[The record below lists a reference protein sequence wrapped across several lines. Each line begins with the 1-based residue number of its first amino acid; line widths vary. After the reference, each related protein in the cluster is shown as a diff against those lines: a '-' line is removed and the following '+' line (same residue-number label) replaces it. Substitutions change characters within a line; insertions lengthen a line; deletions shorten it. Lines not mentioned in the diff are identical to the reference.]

1 MKRAAALAMALVF
14 TAAALTGC
22 SEVGYLEHQA
32 YAIIIGID
40 REAEETVLTVK
51 FPQMTGA
58 SGEKSGSDSYVTTES
73 RGINFRQAMETL
85 KLGIPRKLNLSATVL
100 IVVSRKIAESGE
112 IREIT
117 QFLISDH
124 RLYSAAYFAVC
135 QGDARSFV
143 EAQEPST
150 GTRLSEGLKAMVKN
164 GENQGIIPQSRLAD
178 VYYLMNSVY
187 SDPLVMLC
195 ALKDE
200 EGTVREPG
208 DNLPRD
214 VPVSYT
220 GDNQYTGACA
230 LKDGKAAIYLTGLE
244 TIYANLLLGNASEFT
259 CAMGERAAYVT
270 LRRKPKIRVRR
281 EKDGAKVEIEMRFTG
296 YDVAGELSA
305 YELAEHLRGRMLELI
320 GRCQAAGVEPL
331 GFADQAAKGSATVE
345 DWKKFNWAEQFPR
358 AEIDLQVTVT
368 KTAF

>member
-14 TAAALTGC
+14 TAALTGC

-40 REAEETVLTVK
+40 REAGETLLTVK
-51 FPQMTGA
+51 FPQITGA

-73 RGINFRQAMETL
+73 RGSNFQQAMETL

-117 QFLISDH
+117 QFMISDH

-143 EAQEPST
+143 EVQEPST

-187 SDPLVMLC
+187 SNPLVMLC
-195 ALKDE
+195 ARMDE

-230 LKDGKAAIYLTGLE
+230 LKDGKAVLYLTGLE

-259 CAMGERAAYVT
+259 CAMGERVAYVT

-296 YDVAGELSA
+296 YDVAGEISA

-320 GRCQAAGVEPL
+320 ERGQAAGVEPL
-331 GFADQAAKGSATVE
+331 GCADQAAQGSATVE
-345 DWKKFNWAEQFPR
+345 EWKKFNWAEQFPR

-368 KTAF
+368 KTVF